1 MMIRYLKHEDID
13 KKKWDSLIRQAFNGN
28 IYAYS
33 WYLDII
39 HPYWD
44 ALIENDYERIMPVT
58 SSSKWGTTYMLQP
71 FFAQQLGVFSKTK
84 LTPQNISRFIEALPK
99 EIKFTE
105 VNLNSYNKPES
116 CNGSLIPHK
125 NFLLDLINTHGRI
138 KQHYS
143 TNLKRN
149 LKKAAKAELQLTK
162 TTKPEEL
169 VKLFRENRGKEVRHW
184 KDNHYIRLQHLMY
197 MAIHKGK
204 GVLFGVYSKH
214 NSLIAGAFFLKSH
227 HKLTFL
233 FSGQSTEGKS
243 HAALSFIID
252 SVIEQFSPG
261 NYTLDFEGS
270 DNPGLARYYKGF
282 GANETTYYGIRI
294 NKLPFPQSFMYT
306 IKRWLE

>member
-149 LKKAAKAELQLTK
+149 LKKQPKPNYNLQKQPNPKSWLNYSEK
-162 TTKPEEL
+162 TGE
-169 VKLFRENRGKEVRHW
+169 
-184 KDNHYIRLQHLMY
+184 
-197 MAIHKGK
+197 
-204 GVLFGVYSKH
+204 
-214 NSLIAGAFFLKSH
+214 
-227 HKLTFL
+227 
-233 FSGQSTEGKS
+233 
-243 HAALSFIID
+243 
-252 SVIEQFSPG
+252 
-261 NYTLDFEGS
+261 
-270 DNPGLARYYKGF
+270 
-282 GANETTYYGIRI
+282 
-294 NKLPFPQSFMYT
+294 
-306 IKRWLE
+306 KR

>member
-1 MMIRYLKHEDID
+1 
-13 KKKWDSLIRQAFNGN
+13 
-28 IYAYS
+28 
-33 WYLDII
+33 
-39 HPYWD
+39 
-44 ALIENDYERIMPVT
+44 
-58 SSSKWGTTYMLQP
+58 
-71 FFAQQLGVFSKTK
+71 
-84 LTPQNISRFIEALPK
+84 
-99 EIKFTE
+99 
-105 VNLNSYNKPES
+105 
-116 CNGSLIPHK
+116 
-125 NFLLDLINTHGRI
+125 
-138 KQHYS
+138 
-143 TNLKRN
+143 
-149 LKKAAKAELQLTK
+149 
-162 TTKPEEL
+162 
-169 VKLFRENRGKEVRHW
+169 
-184 KDNHYIRLQHLMY
+184 MY

-214 NSLIAGAFFLKSH
+214 NSLIASAFFLKSH

-294 NKLPFPQSFMYT
+294 NKLSFPQSFMYT